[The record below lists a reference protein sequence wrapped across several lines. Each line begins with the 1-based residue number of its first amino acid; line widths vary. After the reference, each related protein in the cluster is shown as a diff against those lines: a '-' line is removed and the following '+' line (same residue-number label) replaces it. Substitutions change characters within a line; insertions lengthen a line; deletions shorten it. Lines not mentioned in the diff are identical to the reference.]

1 MKNVS
6 ISWKPRA
13 TGSFWRPAIG
23 LLHNLMYEAEPWG
36 ITYQKAEDTGVVHQ
50 FECAQKVFAELRKRG
65 LRVLVG
71 GDYGFPWTP
80 HGTNARD
87 LEHFVRF
94 FGYSDS
100 EALVAATRTGAAAMM
115 LGGQT
120 GEITKGFLADLLV
133 VAGAPQDDV
142 RLLQRPRQHQT
153 GDERR
158 QDLQESFRNP
168 ALTGDVSM
176 FQHAA
181 LSLEDAKRVAA
192 AARAEAE
199 KNGWAIVIAVVDDG
213 GHLMY
218 LERMDG
224 TQKASSRIAEAK
236 GRTAILFKRPTKAI
250 EDNVLEGRTVMM
262 GLPGAV
268 PLDGGVPLMKD
279 GQFVGG
285 IGVSGVQSFQDGIVA
300 RAGAAAL

>member
-1 MKNVS
+1 
-6 ISWKPRA
+6 
-13 TGSFWRPAIG
+13 
-23 LLHNLMYEAEPWG
+23 
-36 ITYQKAEDTGVVHQ
+36 
-50 FECAQKVFAELRKRG
+50 
-65 LRVLVG
+65 
-71 GDYGFPWTP
+71 
-80 HGTNARD
+80 
-87 LEHFVRF
+87 
-94 FGYSDS
+94 
-100 EALVAATRTGAAAMM
+100 
-115 LGGQT
+115 
-120 GEITKGFLADLLV
+120 
-133 VAGAPQDDV
+133 
-142 RLLQRPRQHQT
+142 
-153 GDERR
+153 
-158 QDLQESFRNP
+158 
-168 ALTGDVSM
+168 M
-176 FQHAA
+176 FQHPA

-268 PLDGGVPLMKD
+268 PLEGGVPLVKD
-279 GQFVGG
+279 GQFIGG
-285 IGVSGVQSFQDGIVA
+285 IGVSGVQSFQDGVVA

>member
-1 MKNVS
+1 
-6 ISWKPRA
+6 
-13 TGSFWRPAIG
+13 
-23 LLHNLMYEAEPWG
+23 
-36 ITYQKAEDTGVVHQ
+36 
-50 FECAQKVFAELRKRG
+50 
-65 LRVLVG
+65 
-71 GDYGFPWTP
+71 
-80 HGTNARD
+80 
-87 LEHFVRF
+87 
-94 FGYSDS
+94 
-100 EALVAATRTGAAAMM
+100 
-115 LGGQT
+115 
-120 GEITKGFLADLLV
+120 
-133 VAGAPQDDV
+133 
-142 RLLQRPRQHQT
+142 
-153 GDERR
+153 
-158 QDLQESFRNP
+158 
-168 ALTGDVSM
+168 M

-268 PLDGGVPLMKD
+268 PLEGGVPLMKD
-279 GQFVGG
+279 GQFLGG

>member
-1 MKNVS
+1 
-6 ISWKPRA
+6 
-13 TGSFWRPAIG
+13 
-23 LLHNLMYEAEPWG
+23 
-36 ITYQKAEDTGVVHQ
+36 
-50 FECAQKVFAELRKRG
+50 
-65 LRVLVG
+65 
-71 GDYGFPWTP
+71 
-80 HGTNARD
+80 
-87 LEHFVRF
+87 
-94 FGYSDS
+94 
-100 EALVAATRTGAAAMM
+100 
-115 LGGQT
+115 
-120 GEITKGFLADLLV
+120 
-133 VAGAPQDDV
+133 
-142 RLLQRPRQHQT
+142 
-153 GDERR
+153 
-158 QDLQESFRNP
+158 
-168 ALTGDVSM
+168 M

-224 TQKASSRIAEAK
+224 AQKASSRIAEAK

-250 EDNVLEGRTVMM
+250 EDNILEGRTVMM

-268 PLDGGVPLMKD
+268 PLEGGVPLVKD
-279 GQFVGG
+279 GQFLGG

>member
-1 MKNVS
+1 
-6 ISWKPRA
+6 
-13 TGSFWRPAIG
+13 
-23 LLHNLMYEAEPWG
+23 
-36 ITYQKAEDTGVVHQ
+36 
-50 FECAQKVFAELRKRG
+50 
-65 LRVLVG
+65 
-71 GDYGFPWTP
+71 
-80 HGTNARD
+80 
-87 LEHFVRF
+87 
-94 FGYSDS
+94 
-100 EALVAATRTGAAAMM
+100 
-115 LGGQT
+115 
-120 GEITKGFLADLLV
+120 
-133 VAGAPQDDV
+133 
-142 RLLQRPRQHQT
+142 
-153 GDERR
+153 
-158 QDLQESFRNP
+158 
-168 ALTGDVSM
+168 M

-268 PLDGGVPLMKD
+268 PLEGGVPLMID

>member
-1 MKNVS
+1 
-6 ISWKPRA
+6 
-13 TGSFWRPAIG
+13 
-23 LLHNLMYEAEPWG
+23 
-36 ITYQKAEDTGVVHQ
+36 
-50 FECAQKVFAELRKRG
+50 
-65 LRVLVG
+65 
-71 GDYGFPWTP
+71 
-80 HGTNARD
+80 
-87 LEHFVRF
+87 
-94 FGYSDS
+94 
-100 EALVAATRTGAAAMM
+100 
-115 LGGQT
+115 
-120 GEITKGFLADLLV
+120 
-133 VAGAPQDDV
+133 
-142 RLLQRPRQHQT
+142 
-153 GDERR
+153 
-158 QDLQESFRNP
+158 
-168 ALTGDVSM
+168 M

-268 PLDGGVPLMKD
+268 HLEGGVPLLKD

>member
-1 MKNVS
+1 
-6 ISWKPRA
+6 
-13 TGSFWRPAIG
+13 
-23 LLHNLMYEAEPWG
+23 
-36 ITYQKAEDTGVVHQ
+36 
-50 FECAQKVFAELRKRG
+50 
-65 LRVLVG
+65 
-71 GDYGFPWTP
+71 
-80 HGTNARD
+80 
-87 LEHFVRF
+87 
-94 FGYSDS
+94 
-100 EALVAATRTGAAAMM
+100 
-115 LGGQT
+115 
-120 GEITKGFLADLLV
+120 
-133 VAGAPQDDV
+133 
-142 RLLQRPRQHQT
+142 
-153 GDERR
+153 
-158 QDLQESFRNP
+158 
-168 ALTGDVSM
+168 M

-268 PLDGGVPLMKD
+268 PLEGGVPLLKD

-285 IGVSGVQSFQDGIVA
+285 IGVSGVQSFQDGVVA

>member
-1 MKNVS
+1 
-6 ISWKPRA
+6 
-13 TGSFWRPAIG
+13 
-23 LLHNLMYEAEPWG
+23 
-36 ITYQKAEDTGVVHQ
+36 
-50 FECAQKVFAELRKRG
+50 
-65 LRVLVG
+65 
-71 GDYGFPWTP
+71 
-80 HGTNARD
+80 
-87 LEHFVRF
+87 
-94 FGYSDS
+94 
-100 EALVAATRTGAAAMM
+100 
-115 LGGQT
+115 
-120 GEITKGFLADLLV
+120 
-133 VAGAPQDDV
+133 
-142 RLLQRPRQHQT
+142 
-153 GDERR
+153 
-158 QDLQESFRNP
+158 
-168 ALTGDVSM
+168 M

-192 AARAEAE
+192 AARSEAE

-224 TQKASSRIAEAK
+224 TQKASSRIAEEK

-268 PLDGGVPLMKD
+268 PLEGGVPLMKD
-279 GQFVGG
+279 GQFLGG

>member
-1 MKNVS
+1 
-6 ISWKPRA
+6 
-13 TGSFWRPAIG
+13 
-23 LLHNLMYEAEPWG
+23 
-36 ITYQKAEDTGVVHQ
+36 
-50 FECAQKVFAELRKRG
+50 
-65 LRVLVG
+65 
-71 GDYGFPWTP
+71 
-80 HGTNARD
+80 
-87 LEHFVRF
+87 
-94 FGYSDS
+94 
-100 EALVAATRTGAAAMM
+100 
-115 LGGQT
+115 
-120 GEITKGFLADLLV
+120 
-133 VAGAPQDDV
+133 
-142 RLLQRPRQHQT
+142 
-153 GDERR
+153 
-158 QDLQESFRNP
+158 
-168 ALTGDVSM
+168 M

-181 LSLEDAKRVAA
+181 LSLEDAKRVAT

-250 EDNVLEGRTVMM
+250 EDNVQEGRTVMM
-262 GLPGAV
+262 ALPGAV